1 MTIQAGDRVRFEYT
15 GRLLDG
21 TVFDTSR
28 ESIAEESGLA
38 EDFPDR
44 DYDPLTVE
52 VGSERLV
59 EGLDEAMVGM
69 TEGESKTV
77 TVPPEKGYGEHR
89 ADNVAEFELDVFG
102 DALQRE
108 DPEEGM
114 HVQTQQGM
122 IGEVLEIEDGIV
134 TVDFNHELAG
144 ETIEFDI
151 EIIEIEG

>member
-38 EDFPDR
+38 NDFPDR

-77 TVPPEKGYGEHR
+77 TVPPDKAYGEHR

-122 IGEVLEIEDGIV
+122 IGEVIEIEGGIV

-151 EIIEIEG
+151 EIIEIEE